1 MLVLGVVIRLWCHA
15 GEGLERVVTVW
26 GVYFSGLHY
35 LGPRLS
41 SVDPLLF
48 QSNTLVLHMQGGYF
62 TASHCFK
69 ELRPPDPRAAS
80 VYMDPSCVRPSYS
93 VSVLLRSVKTMAWYF
108 SFFVT
113 CPWANIWLNG

>member
-48 QSNTLVLHMQGGYF
+48 QPNTLVLHMQGGYF

-80 VYMDPSCVRPSYS
+80 VYMDPSCVRHSYS
-93 VSVLLRSVKTMAWYF
+93 VSVLLRFVKTMVWYF
-108 SFFVT
+108 LFFVT
-113 CPWANIWLNG
+113 CPEITCG